1 MIKARR
7 SSRKVNHV
15 HHCQVTRP
23 APIYRYTFLEH
34 LTYANIIA
42 PQRRGKRSR
51 KDEQMEA
58 KARAEVKSKAKKYA
72 RGKPLE
78 KTKVTDPHSV
88 LVFGG

>member
-1 MIKARR
+1 M
-7 SSRKVNHV
+7 
-15 HHCQVTRP
+15 TRP
-23 APIYRYTFLEH
+23 APYLPIYFLEH
-34 LTYANIIA
+34 LTYADIIA
-42 PQRRGKRSR
+42 PQLRGKRSR

-88 LVFGG
+88 LVFGGRYHVVHITLH